1 MDELR
6 FIKSVQG
13 SIASQQN
20 VAAALRID
28 EALLDEA
35 LNMPSAQR
43 YTPHRIDGDRLV
55 YRPNPLIRKIQR
67 RIKQSILAELITYPR
82 YIYGSI
88 RDENF
93 PRDYISCAQVHCQ
106 AKSVLKMDIK
116 KFFDN
121 IEASLVED
129 IFSRLFA
136 YPDEVSNVL
145 TDICTHEGYVPQGA
159 STSSHIATLCFWSH
173 EPSLVRQLHREGL
186 RYTRLVDDITVS
198 SGLVNFDFTR
208 VKARIRDM
216 VEGRGLSLNEN
227 KTIVYHYGVDEIRV
241 HGLRV
246 NYDYPQMPHAE
257 ANNIRAAVN
266 QLVKLAKVPNAI
278 TSPDYRRLYESVSGR
293 VNKLLRLKHAKYARY
308 RKVLKGIK
316 PMPSRKDLIR
326 CVGLFNGLVQ
336 DAQASIDTYSY
347 YVRFHRLQ
355 SRLNLVQRIYVAQA
369 KSMRKSISEIKPTF
383 RMKD

>member
-6 FIKSVQG
+6 FLKSVQG
-13 SIASQQN
+13 SIASYQN
-20 VAAALRID
+20 VATALRID

-35 LNMPSAQR
+35 LNMPPAQR
-43 YTPHRIDGDRLV
+43 YTPHRVSGDRLV

-67 RIKQSILAELITYPR
+67 RIKQSILAELISYPR
-82 YIYGSI
+82 YIFGSI
-88 RDENF
+88 RDEEF

-106 AKSVLKMDIK
+106 AKSVLKMDIR

-121 IEASLVED
+121 IEAYLVED

-136 YPDEVSNVL
+136 YPEEVSSVL
-145 TDICTHEGYVPQGA
+145 TDICTNNGYVPQGA
-159 STSSHIATLCFWSH
+159 STSSHIATLCFWDH
-173 EPSLVRQLHREGL
+173 EPNLVRQLHREGL

-198 SGLVNFDFTR
+198 SGLVNFDFSR
-208 VKARIRDM
+208 VKARIKDM
-216 VEGRGLSLNEN
+216 VEGRGLSLNED
-227 KTIVYHYGVDEIRV
+227 KTIVYYYGADEIRI

-246 NYDYPQMPHAE
+246 NYDYPQMSHVE

-266 QLVKLAKVPNAI
+266 QLVKLAAVPNAI

-293 VNKLLRLKHAKYARY
+293 VNKLLRLRHAKYARY

-316 PMPSRKDLIR
+316 PMPSKKDLVR
-326 CVGLFNGLVQ
+326 CVGLFNGVVQ
-336 DAQASIDTYSY
+336 DARAGIDTYSY

-355 SRLNLVQRIYVAQA
+355 NRLNLVQRIYVAQA
-369 KSMRKSISEIKPTF
+369 KAMRKSLSEIKPTF
-383 RMKD
+383 KMKD